1 MLVAAK
7 ALLQHAVANCY
18 AIGAYDILDTTMLEG
33 VLQGAQRAEAP
44 VLISIAEVH
53 TDQFDEATLLAATV
67 EAAATAS
74 VPVAIHYDHGT
85 TLDRLVRATQLGYT
99 SLMIDGSHLEWAEN
113 VALTRRAS
121 ELAHAVGLP
130 LEAEVGYVPGEEG
143 KDAEL
148 HPGAV
153 RYTEPEEVEAF
164 VTETGCDWL
173 AVSIGTVHGRFRGE
187 PQLDLERL
195 AAIRARLPATPLV
208 IHGGTGLSDEQF
220 RALVAAGANKIN
232 YYTALVE
239 TAAAAATDSR
249 RWDEQR
255 LAAREAIAAEVERT
269 CRVWGAAG
277 RAEAAGAAAPRIEPV
292 EHVIFFRWAED
303 APDVTAMQTDGVA
316 TLGALPGVWRI
327 AAGVAETPNASYPY
341 LWTMTFATPE
351 ALAHF
356 RTHPEHQ
363 HFADNRFRLFAPERI
378 TIDFHLTYGN
388 GRCATPK
395 SSRR

>member
-1 MLVAAK
+1 MLVAAN
-7 ALLQHAVANCY
+7 ALLQHAVANRY

-33 VLQGAQRAEAP
+33 VLLGAQRAEAP

-53 TDQFDEATLLAATV
+53 TDQFDEATLLAAAV
-67 EAAATAS
+67 EAATAAP

-99 SLMIDGSHLEWAEN
+99 SLMIDGSHLEWADN
-113 VALTRRAS
+113 VALTRRAAT
-121 ELAHAVGLP
+121 LAHAVGLP
-130 LEAEVGYVPGEEG
+130 LEAEIGYVPGEEG
-143 KDAEL
+143 KDAEY
-148 HPGAV
+148 HPGAI
-153 RYTEPEEVEAF
+153 RYTEPDEAEAF
-164 VTETGCDWL
+164 VHETGCDWL

-187 PQLDLERL
+187 PRLDLERL
-195 AAIRARLPATPLV
+195 AAIRARLPSTPLV

-239 TAAAAATDSR
+239 VAAAAASEHR

-255 LAAREAIAAEVERT
+255 LAAREAIADEVLRT

-277 RAEAAGAAAPRIEPV
+277 RGEAARAAAPRIEPV
-292 EHVIFFRWAED
+292 EHVIFFRWGEG

-316 TLGALPGVWRI
+316 TLGALPGVRRI
-327 AAGVAETPNASYPY
+327 AAGVAETTNAPYPY

-356 RTHPEHQ
+356 RSHPDHQ
-363 HFADNRFRLFAPERI
+363 RFADSRFRPFAAERI
-378 TIDFHLTYGN
+378 TIDFRLTEGN

-395 SSRR
+395 SSQR

>member
-1 MLVAAK
+1 MLVAAS
-7 ALLQHAVANCY
+7 ALLQHAVANRY

-33 VLQGAQRAEAP
+33 VLLGAQRAEAP

-53 TDQFDEATLLAATV
+53 TDQFDEATLLAAVV
-67 EAAATAS
+67 EAAAAAP

-113 VALTRRAS
+113 VALTRRAAA
-121 ELAHAVGLP
+121 LAHAVGFP
-130 LEAEVGYVPGEEG
+130 LEGEIGYVPGEEG

-148 HPGAV
+148 HPGAI
-153 RYTEPEEVEAF
+153 RYTEPDEAEAF

-195 AAIRARLPATPLV
+195 AAIRARLPRTPLV

-239 TAAAAATDSR
+239 TAAAAAIDYR

-277 RAEAAGAAAPRIEPV
+277 HANAVLDVAPMVTPV
-292 EHVIFFRWAED
+292 EHVIFHCWSS
-303 APDVTAMQTDGVA
+303 DVSDVAAMQAEGVA
-316 TLGALPGVWRI
+316 TLGALPGVRRI
-327 AAGVAETPNASYPY
+327 AAGVAETPNAPYPY
-341 LWTMTFATPE
+341 LWAMTFATPE

-363 HFADNRFRLFAPERI
+363 RFADSRFRPFASERI